1 MRETNSQGKACV
13 VPLAIAASLGVAGM
27 GLVSSGIVVADTVT
41 DTINVTVQPSCTF
54 NSVEDKTY
62 IGSAANGTE
71 VDNFNDSGIHEFNL
85 FCNDNNG
92 YIVTATPYDLEAD
105 GIEDVIAYTDDYT
118 HTGVN
123 SMWTAEIASETTGVT
138 VVNPVVPVGGG
149 TIISSDSSTTATG
162 ADFTAT
168 YSAYVG
174 TATPAGTYT
183 GTIIYTLT
191 ASGTSNNG
199 NSGTNGG
206 DSGSGTTNDSEN
218 ADNNGGSGTE
228 DPNNNGG
235 SGTGGTGNNG
245 GTGGETTNNSS
256 NNTPSNAPLATNN
269 TYNSYSTTN
278 TYNTT
283 NYTSGSGAGTTST
296 PVATTGNTNDTTGS
310 TTGTG
315 TNSESTTGT
324 SNGYEKPLGVTT
336 NTSSTNEGSGIDWV
350 PIAVTAGVLATAGIA
365 AVALAKNNKEEDQ
378 Q

>member
-1 MRETNSQGKACV
+1 MSEKSLQNKTY
-13 VPLAIAASLGVAGM
+13 AASVVAVAGLGMAGM

-92 YIVTATPYDLEAD
+92 YIVTATPYDLEAN
-105 GIEDVIAYTDDYT
+105 GIEDVIAYTDNYT

-123 SMWTAEIASETTGVT
+123 SMWTAVIESDTPGLTVT
-138 VVNPVVPVGGG
+138 SPVPIGGG
-149 TIISSDSSTTATG
+149 TIISSDSSTTAAG

-206 DSGSGTTNDSEN
+206 NSGSGTTNDSEN

-235 SGTGGTGNNG
+235 NGTGGTGNNG

-296 PVATTGNTNDTTGS
+296 PVATTGNTNGTTGS

-315 TNSESTTGT
+315 TNSGSTTGT

-336 NTSSTNEGSGIDWV
+336 NTSSTNEESGIDWV

>member
-1 MRETNSQGKACV
+1 MSEKSLQNKTY
-13 VPLAIAASLGVAGM
+13 AASVVAVAGFGMAGM

-71 VDNFNDSGIHEFNL
+71 VNNFNDSGAHEFNL
-85 FCNDNNG
+85 FCNNNNG
-92 YIVTATPYDLEAD
+92 FIVTATPDDLEAD
-105 GIEDVIAYTDDYT
+105 GIDGVIAYTDNYT
-118 HTGVN
+118 HTGVD
-123 SMWTAEIASETTGVT
+123 SMWTAVIESDTPGLTVT
-138 VVNPVVPVGGG
+138 SPVPVGGG

-183 GTIIYTLT
+183 GTIVYTLT
-191 ASGTSNNG
+191 AAGTSNSG
-199 NSGTNGG
+199 NSGG
-206 DSGSGTTNDSEN
+206 DSGNSGDSGTG
-218 ADNNGGSGTE
+218 DNSGSGTGTGGNSGGSGTGTG
-228 DPNNNGG
+228 GG
-235 SGTGGTGNNG
+235 SGTGGEAQDNSGGSGN
-245 GTGGETTNNSS
+245 ESS
-256 NNTPSNAPLATNN
+256 NTPSNAPTMLNN

-296 PVATTGNTNDTTGS
+296 PVAATGNTNDTTGS

-315 TNSESTTGT
+315 TNSGSTTGT

-336 NTSSTNEGSGIDWV
+336 NTSSTNEESGIDWV